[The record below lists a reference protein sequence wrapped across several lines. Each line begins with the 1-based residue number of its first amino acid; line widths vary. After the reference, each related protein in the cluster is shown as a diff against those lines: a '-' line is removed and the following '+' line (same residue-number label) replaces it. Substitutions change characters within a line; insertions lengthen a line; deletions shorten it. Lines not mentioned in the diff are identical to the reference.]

1 MSVLTLA
8 IICVTMVATSF
19 LSGLF
24 GMAGGLVLIGVLLFI
39 MPVPAAMALHA
50 ITQIASN
57 IWRAALWWRYI
68 RWPVAVA
75 CAGGCLVVLLIWNFY
90 QYVPSV
96 AVALLLLG
104 VVPFIGKMI
113 PERFLPTPD
122 RLSHCGLFGFIAMA
136 LMLTTG
142 VAGPVLD
149 QFFLNG
155 KLDRREIVATKGV
168 CQVFGHSV
176 KLAYFGV
183 LIDQTGTIPLHV
195 AILAIIASFAGTAWS
210 KKFLEAMEEAQYRR
224 WAGRIVTAIAGYYVL
239 YGGYL
244 AATA

>member
-1 MSVLTLA
+1 MSLALLA
-8 IICVTMVATSF
+8 IICTVMVATSF

-68 RWPVAVA
+68 HCPIAA
-75 CAGGCLVVLLIWNFY
+75 AYAAGCLAALLIWNFY
-90 QYVPSV
+90 QFVPSV
-96 AVALLLLG
+96 ALALLLLG
-104 VVPFIGKMI
+104 IVPFIGKLV
-113 PERFLPTPD
+113 PARYLPTPD
-122 RLSHCGLFGFIAMA
+122 RILHCGLFGFIAMA
-136 LMLTTG
+136 LMLLTG

-149 QFFLNG
+149 QFFFNG
-155 KLDRREIVATKGV
+155 KLDRREIVATKGA

-176 KLAYFGV
+176 KLTYFGA
-183 LIDQTGTIPLHV
+183 LIEQTGTIEPHV
-195 AILAIIASFAGTAWS
+195 AVLAIAASFAGTAWS
-210 KKFLEAMEEAQYRR
+210 KKFLEAMDEAQYRR

-244 AATA
+244 AVTM

>member
-1 MSVLTLA
+1 MSIIMLA
-8 IICVTMVATSF
+8 IICTVMVATSF

-39 MPVPAAMALHA
+39 MPVPTAMALHA

-57 IWRAALWWRYI
+57 VWRAALWWRYI
-68 RWPVAVA
+68 RWSAA
-75 CAGGCLVVLLIWNFY
+75 LAYSAGCLVVLLIWNFY

-104 VVPFIGKMI
+104 VVPFIGKLI
-113 PERFLPTPD
+113 PERYLPTPD
-122 RLSHCGLFGFIAMA
+122 RLSHCGLFGVIAMA

-155 KLDRREIVATKGV
+155 KMGRREIVATKGV

-176 KLAYFGV
+176 KLAYFGA
-183 LIDQTGTIPLHV
+183 LIDQAGTIEPHV
-195 AILAIIASFAGTAWS
+195 ATLAIIASFAGTAWS
-210 KKFLEAMEEAQYRR
+210 KKFLEAMEEAQYRL
-224 WAGRIVTAIAGYYVL
+224 WAGRIVTGIAGYYVL

-244 AATA
+244 AVTA

>member
-1 MSVLTLA
+1 MSLTLLA
-8 IICVTMVATSF
+8 VIFTVMIATSF

-75 CAGGCLVVLLIWNFY
+75 YAGGCLVVLFIWNFY

-113 PERFLPTPD
+113 PECFLLADARQAQPLWSVWLYRD
-122 RLSHCGLFGFIAMA
+122 GLDVDHRRCR
-136 LMLTTG
+136 TG
-142 VAGPVLD
+142 ARPVLS
-149 QFFLNG
+149 Q
-155 KLDRREIVATKGV
+155 
-168 CQVFGHSV
+168 
-176 KLAYFGV
+176 
-183 LIDQTGTIPLHV
+183 
-195 AILAIIASFAGTAWS
+195 
-210 KKFLEAMEEAQYRR
+210 
-224 WAGRIVTAIAGYYVL
+224 
-239 YGGYL
+239 
-244 AATA
+244 